1 MKLTQATI
9 TRLKLPPGKTD
20 VIFFDDEI
28 PGFGLR
34 LRAGGRR
41 VWIAQYRIGSKQRR
55 LSLGS
60 ADKVSAE
67 LARREAKN
75 RLARV
80 ELGYDPQQ
88 EKYDTRAAA
97 GQTVG
102 KLVED
107 YLARRHY
114 QSGKDPLRKSSY
126 EAASHYL
133 RRYWA
138 PLHAMQAG
146 KANRSAVASTLA
158 GIETKISSVTAAR
171 ARVALATMFTWA
183 IGQGIVDHNPVVGV
197 TKPPEPKARDRV
209 LSDVEVA
216 EIWRACRGDDFG
228 TIVKLLLL
236 TAARRDEI
244 ADLVWSEIALDQA
257 LINLPP
263 ERVKN
268 GRPHTLL
275 LAPAAVDL
283 LKSRPRTEGRDLVF
297 GEGEG
302 GYSGWSKAKAALD
315 QRINEARAKA
325 RTKGTKPEPIAD
337 WRLHDLRRTAA
348 TRMNE
353 LGALPH
359 VIETTLGHVSG
370 FRAGVAGT
378 YNRALYLPERRQAAE
393 VWAHHVHSTVG
404 NTERKVIPLAR
415 THGSS

>member
-1 MKLTQATI
+1 MKLTQQTI
-9 TRLKLPPGKTD
+9 ARLKLPAGKTD
-20 VIFFDDEI
+20 VIFFDNDM

-34 LRAGGRR
+34 LRVGGDRS
-41 VWIAQYRIGSKQRR
+41 WIVQYRFGAKQRR

-60 ADKVSAE
+60 VNKVSAE

-80 ELGYDPQQ
+80 ELGFDPAQ
-88 EKYDTRAAA
+88 EKFDLRAAA

-102 KLVED
+102 KLVEE

-114 QSGKDPLRKSSY
+114 ETGKDPLRKSSY
-126 EAASHYL
+126 EAVAHYL

-138 PLHAMQAG
+138 PLHGIQAA
-146 KANRSAVASTLA
+146 KVNRSAVASTLA

-171 ARVALATMFTWA
+171 SRVALATMFTWA

-209 LSDVEVA
+209 LSDAEVA
-216 EIWRACRGDDFG
+216 EIWRASRNDDFG

-244 ADLVWSEIALDQA
+244 ADLVWSEIDFDQA
-257 LINLPP
+257 VINLPP

-275 LAPAAVDL
+275 LVPAAVEM

-315 QRINEARAKA
+315 QRINDARAKA
-325 RTKGTKPEPIAD
+325 RTKGAKPEPIAD

-378 YNRALYLPERRQAAE
+378 YNRALYLPERRQAAD
-393 VWAHHVHSTVG
+393 VWANHIESVVSGKTSNIVDL
-404 NTERKVIPLAR
+404 RAR
-415 THGSS
+415 R

>member
-1 MKLTQATI
+1 VKLTQATI
-9 TRLKLPPGKTD
+9 ARLKLPAGKTD

-114 QSGKDPLRKSSY
+114 QSGKDALRKSSY

-244 ADLVWSEIALDQA
+244 ADLVWSEIELDQA

-393 VWAHHVHSTVG
+393 VWAHHVHSIVG